1 MVAAR
6 ALGSLLAVALLAT
19 SAAAQTVTPEPEPP
33 PVRLIR

>member
-19 SAAAQTVTPEPEPP
+19 SAAAQTVSPEPER
-33 PVRLIR
+33 RLCAWIR